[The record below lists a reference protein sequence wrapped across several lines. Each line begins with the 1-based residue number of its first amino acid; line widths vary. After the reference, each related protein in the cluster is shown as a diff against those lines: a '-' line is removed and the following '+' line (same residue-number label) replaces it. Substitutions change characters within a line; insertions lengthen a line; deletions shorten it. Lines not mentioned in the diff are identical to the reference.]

1 MGATLA
7 ALTGIGEAIEGRV
20 ILIAG
25 GQGKGQ
31 DFSPLGE
38 PARQYLRAALVLGQD
53 ADKVADGLSGVPCE
67 RVADMAAAVKAAGNE
82 CAFVDRSINTDV
94 AGANELA
101 SQNIHKADAVLMLPG
116 WEGHASCKFEL
127 DVAIAIDRNVLYFDT
142 NLSWHKIGGKDI
154 YGVFVKYPLDD
165 EEDA

>member
-1 MGATLA
+1 MKKIYISGPQ
-7 ALTGIGEAIEGRV
+7 IGLPHANLPAFIEA
-20 ILIAG
+20 
-25 GQGKGQ
+25 
-31 DFSPLGE
+31 
-38 PARQYLRAALVLGQD
+38 
-53 ADKVADGLSGVPCE
+53 
-67 RVADMAAAVKAAGNE
+67 MAAVKAAGNE

-142 NLSWHKIGGKDI
+142 NLAWHKIGGKDI